1 MIKLIDSHAHYDDD
15 AFADDRH
22 ELLTHLFETS
32 VEKIVEIGCSME
44 EAERAVKMTE
54 QYEQLYCA
62 VGVHPEYCENL
73 PSDYIK
79 TLRELAKAPK
89 VVAIGEIGLDY
100 HYENYN
106 REKQIETFCELV
118 ELAQEIDKPIIVH
131 SRDATHDCL
140 EVLRKYR
147 PKGVV
152 HCFSGSVE
160 TARKILDL
168 GMNISFT
175 GVLTF
180 KNAKKAVA
188 SCESIPIER
197 LMLETD
203 CPYMAPV
210 PHRGERCDSS
220 MILHTAEK
228 IAEIKGMTTEDVI
241 RICNANAKK
250 LFGIAD

>member
-1 MIKLIDSHAHYDDD
+1 
-15 AFADDRH
+15 
-22 ELLTHLFETS
+22 
-32 VEKIVEIGCSME
+32 ME
-44 EAERAVKMTE
+44 F
-54 QYEQLYCA
+54 
-62 VGVHPEYCENL
+62 
-73 PSDYIK
+73 K
-79 TLRELAKAPK
+79 TAK
-89 VVAIGEIGLDY
+89 
-100 HYENYN
+100 
-106 REKQIETFCELV
+106 
-118 ELAQEIDKPIIVH
+118 
-131 SRDATHDCL
+131 
-140 EVLRKYR
+140 
-147 PKGVV
+147 
-152 HCFSGSVE
+152 
-160 TARKILDL
+160 KILDL

-188 SCESIPIER
+188 SCAAVPIER

-228 IAEIKGMTTEDVI
+228 IAEIKGITVEDVI

>member
-15 AFADDRH
+15 AFDEDRH
-22 ELLTHLFETS
+22 ELLTRLFETS
-32 VEKIVEIGCSME
+32 VEKIVEIGCSVE
-44 EAERAVKMTE
+44 EARRAVRMTE
-54 QYEQLYCA
+54 QYEGLYCA

-73 PSDYIK
+73 PTDYIDI
-79 TLRELAKAPK
+79 LRELSKAPK

-100 HYENYN
+100 HYEGYN
-106 REKQIETFCELV
+106 REKQIEVFCELI

-147 PKGVV
+147 PRGVV

-188 SCESIPIER
+188 SCEAIPIER

-228 IAEIKGMTTEDVI
+228 IAEIKGMTTDDVI